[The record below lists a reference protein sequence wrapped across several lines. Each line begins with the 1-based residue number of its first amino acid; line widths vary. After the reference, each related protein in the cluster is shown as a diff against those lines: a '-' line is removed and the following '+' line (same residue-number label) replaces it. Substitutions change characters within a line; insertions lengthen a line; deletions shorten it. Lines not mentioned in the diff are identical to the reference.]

1 VSPSTYAKALVV
13 DDDPLQRAIA
23 SAALRSSGVERI
35 TVAHDGAEALE
46 FLRQGADDRQA
57 APTFDLLLTDLQ
69 MPNMDGMAFLRG
81 LAECGYAG
89 AVIVVSSV
97 APSLRDLAG
106 DLGRGHGLDVLG
118 ALGKPLDAKSLTG
131 LLARPRRATAAAPT
145 SEAPLDEKTADELAL
160 ALAKGEIV
168 PFFQPKLRIREGT
181 VAGAEA
187 LVRWLHPSEGILPPA
202 RFIGVAEREGLI
214 ADLTWSVIDAATA
227 EVARIRRMLP
237 EFNVAV
243 NISADLLN
251 DTGLPNRIEAAL
263 ARSGIDPSAL
273 VLEIT
278 ESQLLAG
285 NAAALETMGRLRL
298 LGVELSMDDFGT
310 GYSNLETLRKFPF
323 NELKIDRQFV
333 ADAESN
339 ERSRA
344 IIQSCL
350 VLRRELQLR
359 LVAEGIETPGQ
370 LAHMGRLGIDRAQGF
385 MIAKPLA
392 AAELRSWIAARVMSA
407 A

>member
-1 VSPSTYAKALVV
+1 MV

-23 SAALRSSGVERI
+23 SAALRSSGIERI
-35 TVAHDGAEALE
+35 TVAQDGAEALE
-46 FLRQGADDRQA
+46 LLGRRADAGPA
-57 APTFDLLLTDLQ
+57 ANTFDLLLTDLQ

-106 DLGRGHGLDVLG
+106 NLGRGHGLDVLG
-118 ALGKPLDAKSLTG
+118 VLGKPLDAKSLAG
-131 LLARPRRATAAAPT
+131 MLARPRRATPAAPT
-145 SEAPLDEKTADELAL
+145 GSAVPEDEKTSDELAR
-160 ALAKGEIV
+160 ALTKGEIV
-168 PFFQPKLRIREGT
+168 PFYQPKLRIREGT
-181 VAGAEA
+181 AAGAEA
-187 LVRWLHPSEGILPPA
+187 LVRWLHPGEGILLPS

-214 ADLTWSVIDAATA
+214 ADLTWSMIDAATMEA
-227 EVARIRRMLP
+227 AGIRRMLP
-237 EFNVAV
+237 DFNVAV
-243 NISADLLN
+243 NISAELLN

-263 ARSGIDPSAL
+263 ARAGIDSSAL
-273 VLEIT
+273 VLEVT

-285 NAAALETMGRLRL
+285 NNVALETMGRLRL

-333 ADAESN
+333 VDAESN
-339 ERSRA
+339 ECSLA
-344 IIQSCL
+344 IIESCL
-350 VLRRELQLR
+350 VLSRDLQLR
-359 LVAEGIETPGQ
+359 LVAEGIETPSQ
-370 LAHMGRLGIDRAQGF
+370 LAHMGRLGVDRAQGYL
-385 MIAKPLA
+385 IAKPLA
-392 AAELRSWIAARVMSA
+392 AAELRRWIAARTMTA

>member
-1 VSPSTYAKALVV
+1 VV

-23 SAALRSSGVERI
+23 SAALRSSGIERI
-35 TVAHDGAEALE
+35 TVAQDGAEALE
-46 FLRQGADDRQA
+46 LLGRRADAGPA
-57 APTFDLLLTDLQ
+57 ANTFDLLLTDLQ

-106 DLGRGHGLDVLG
+106 NLGRGHGLDVLG
-118 ALGKPLDAKSLTG
+118 VLGKPLDAKSLAG
-131 LLARPRRATAAAPT
+131 MLARPRRATPAAPT
-145 SEAPLDEKTADELAL
+145 GSAVPEDEKTSDELAR
-160 ALAKGEIV
+160 ALTKGEIV
-168 PFFQPKLRIREGT
+168 PFYQPKLRIREGT
-181 VAGAEA
+181 AAGAEA
-187 LVRWLHPSEGILPPA
+187 LVRWLHPGEGILLPS

-214 ADLTWSVIDAATA
+214 ADLTWSMIDAATMEA
-227 EVARIRRMLP
+227 AGIRRMLP
-237 EFNVAV
+237 DFNVAV
-243 NISADLLN
+243 NISAELLN

-263 ARSGIDPSAL
+263 ARAGIDSSAL
-273 VLEIT
+273 VLEVT

-285 NAAALETMGRLRL
+285 NNVALETMGRLRL

-333 ADAESN
+333 VDAESN
-339 ERSRA
+339 ECSLA
-344 IIQSCL
+344 IIESCL
-350 VLRRELQLR
+350 VLSRDLQLR
-359 LVAEGIETPGQ
+359 LVAEGIETPSQ
-370 LAHMGRLGIDRAQGF
+370 LAHMGRLGVDRAQGYL
-385 MIAKPLA
+385 IAKPLA
-392 AAELRSWIAARVMSA
+392 AAELRRWIAARTMTA